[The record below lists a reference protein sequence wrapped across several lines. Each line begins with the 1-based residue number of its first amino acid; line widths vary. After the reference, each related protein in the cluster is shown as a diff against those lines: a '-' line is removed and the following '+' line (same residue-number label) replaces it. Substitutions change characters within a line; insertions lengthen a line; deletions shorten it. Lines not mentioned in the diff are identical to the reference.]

1 VSERNVEIIRGVFER
16 WARGDFNTPEVFAP
30 DVEFARYGGEVVV
43 TREARRQAQRRADRP
58 PRNCGVHAERRQI
71 VRWETYWD
79 ADEGM
84 RAVGLD
90 L

>member
-1 VSERNVEIIRGVFER
+1 MSSSRATAVRSSSRGKRAGKRSGAPIDHLETAVFTLSD
-16 WARGDFNTPEVFAP
+16 GK
-30 DVEFARYGGEVVV
+30 
-43 TREARRQAQRRADRP
+43 
-58 PRNCGVHAERRQI
+58 I